1 MMKTKIRQNL
11 IYKIFA
17 FFLIVLT
24 FGVGFFALPINN
36 VAYADT
42 FVSKNIQDTNFSM
55 AVEANSRNQTA
66 LPLDERQITTVVG
79 ENITYYCF
87 KWSELEYF
95 RFRFTST
102 IKDNT
107 NTFNSYQFL
116 LTNIQTDDLQTS
128 LGVIEPEILYQG
140 TIANNSFSQFDFYYY
155 IDKDSNITETSTRS
169 KGNDFGLYKFDF
181 VYTYTEDSVE
191 IKRSVG
197 DIYFAIIPDDIDSI
211 PASEISILY
220 SISSSNRLMNVFNLY
235 LSNDTYKYV
244 NPKYIQWN
252 VVGNDKT
259 NISYVLTQKIKD
271 ENINYANSEVIWLSL
286 PEEKV
291 TGTNFVFDSND
302 IEGTWTVYCTIKN
315 SDGSEKQNLSV
326 NNLSTLKQQPK
337 SYVWLILLIVCAV
350 LVLASVIALVV
361 FYKKRDKV
369 W

>member
-1 MMKTKIRQNL
+1 MKTKIRQNL

-17 FFLIVLT
+17 FFLIALI
-24 FGVGFFALPINN
+24 FGVGFFTLPLNN
-36 VAYADT
+36 IAYADS
-42 FVSKNIQDTNFSM
+42 FVSKNIQDDNFSM
-55 AVEANSRNQTA
+55 SIEANSRTQTA
-66 LPLDERQITTVVG
+66 LPLDERQVTTVVG

-102 IKDNT
+102 IKDST
-107 NTFNSYQFL
+107 KTFSYYQFL

-140 TIANNSFSQFDFYYY
+140 TISNNSFSQFDFYYY
-155 IDKDSNITETSTRS
+155 IDDDANITETSTRCT
-169 KGNDFGLYKFDF
+169 GNDFGLYKFDF
-181 VYTYTEDSVE
+181 VYTYTEDNVE

-197 DIYFAIIPDDIDSI
+197 DIYIAILPDDIDSI
-211 PASEISILY
+211 PVSEINILY
-220 SISSSNRLMNVFNLY
+220 SISSSNKLMNIFNLY

-271 ENINYANSEVIWLSL
+271 ENINYANSKVIWQSL
-286 PEEKV
+286 PEDKV
-291 TGTNFVFDSND
+291 TGTSFVFDSND
-302 IEGTWTVYCTIKN
+302 IEGKWTVYCTIKN
-315 SDGSEKQNLSV
+315 SDGSDKLNLSVQNLS
-326 NNLSTLKQQPK
+326 TMKQQAK